1 MKPIFT
7 SIEELYARKEPTGEM
22 ILDEVISYLRR
33 TRIITALDLAL
44 LMDVNKRQLYGAISI
59 LVGLTLGEFITRW
72 RLLQARELL
81 HAEPYSS
88 TPVRADRLN
97 AVAHRCGWRSGRVLL
112 AVARRYS
119 FDPEAAPSPE
129 SLPTL

>member
-1 MKPIFT
+1 MKPI
-7 SIEELYARKEPTGEM
+7 IESVEALYTRKEPTGEM
-22 ILDEVISYLRR
+22 ILDEVVSYLRR

-81 HAEPYSS
+81 LAEPYSLM
-88 TPVRADRLN
+88 TVRADWLN

-112 AVARRYS
+112 AVARRYR
-119 FDPEAAPSPE
+119 FDLE
-129 SLPTL
+129 SASSQGLPTL

>member
-1 MKPIFT
+1 MKPI
-7 SIEELYARKEPTGEM
+7 IESVEALYTRKEPTGEM

-81 HAEPYSS
+81 LAEPYSS
-88 TPVRADRLN
+88 MTVRADRLN

-112 AVARRYS
+112 AVARRYR
-119 FDPEAAPSPE
+119 FDLEAASTHV
-129 SLPTL
+129 LPTL